1 MDFQSLV
8 LFCFF
13 FPVPA
18 TSLLFPLHSHW
29 HSSDGYQTMS
39 SRRHIPLLCCHSAHP
54 QTHLP
59 SNQWPCST
67 AGTHKQNRYKPL
79 VNNQTNSWALMRM
92 KKKKPMTY
100 SISQTHCRFL
110 HICVD
115 QYRWK
120 SNRVAPAVHL
130 LPGVSVVVLLSSCA
144 CWRPSRYTAMP
155 SYMGIHLWDR
165 SELCCLCRHGEE
177 EGARI
182 RESSQPAA
190 PSSASPCVSRSPGSF
205 QPAPQQPQSQG
216 ANAGGWEVLRG
227 LKRTWNS
234 EQSTSSSYMS
244 DCSQWTCCSWSLCPV
259 PVCFQCMWVCAFLCI
274 CASVPAPV
282 CAVCGGK
289 KRVCLLPHC

>member
-79 VNNQTNSWALMRM
+79 VNNQTNSWTLMRM
-92 KKKKPMTY
+92 KKKTMTY

-130 LPGVSVVVLLSSCA
+130 LPGVCGGPPLKLCLLKTLALHSHALLYGHTSVGQIRALLSLSA
-144 CWRPSRYTAMP
+144 WRGGGSKDQRV
-155 SYMGIHLWDR
+155 L
-165 SELCCLCRHGEE
+165 
-177 EGARI
+177 
-182 RESSQPAA
+182 PAG
-190 PSSASPCVSRSPGSF
+190 SP
-205 QPAPQQPQSQG
+205 
-216 ANAGGWEVLRG
+216 
-227 LKRTWNS
+227 
-234 EQSTSSSYMS
+234 
-244 DCSQWTCCSWSLCPV
+244 
-259 PVCFQCMWVCAFLCI
+259 I
-274 CASVPAPV
+274 
-282 CAVCGGK
+282 
-289 KRVCLLPHC
+289 

>member
-1 MDFQSLV
+1 
-8 LFCFF
+8 
-13 FPVPA
+13 
-18 TSLLFPLHSHW
+18 
-29 HSSDGYQTMS
+29 
-39 SRRHIPLLCCHSAHP
+39 
-54 QTHLP
+54 
-59 SNQWPCST
+59 
-67 AGTHKQNRYKPL
+67 
-79 VNNQTNSWALMRM
+79 
-92 KKKKPMTY
+92 MTY

-274 CASVPAPV
+274 CASVPASV
-282 CAVCGGK
+282 CAVCGGEK
-289 KRVCLLPHC
+289 KSLPTASLLMLLVAPRWDAEAVWERKRERERRKRCMWEQGRDNGKGDYLKGPLANIFTWN